1 MFRAE
6 ARKPLDHLNAFV
18 IARFKEASE
27 NGNRVFVL
35 PAPSRW
41 SRHVCVGASRAQGLT
56 FESERRGLAA
66 SRGVSFLVFLRR
78 AAVVRRA
85 GLPRAGS
92 APCPAPLLSAAS
104 INALYLA
111 TPIAA
116 RPRLVMRSA
125 SAPLSSS
132 RRQNGRAPRAE
143 ISWINPSRSSL
154 PATLWEAP
162 PLRLGANSENLH
174 QPTRKRECN
183 TQGISYF
190 SCRGPQHFQ
199 RSAPSHLNKNTARL
213 QSMPLS
219 RNVTAPP

>member
-1 MFRAE
+1 M
-6 ARKPLDHLNAFV
+6 
-18 IARFKEASE
+18 
-27 NGNRVFVL
+27 
-35 PAPSRW
+35 
-41 SRHVCVGASRAQGLT
+41 
-56 FESERRGLAA
+56 
-66 SRGVSFLVFLRR
+66 VSFLVFLRR

-85 GLPRAGS
+85 SLPRAGS

-154 PATLWEAP
+154 LPHCGRRRLCGWAQIPRIRISQLGKESAIRKVSRACDPHKDFLLFMPRSTTLSTFSA
-162 PLRLGANSENLH
+162 
-174 QPTRKRECN
+174 
-183 TQGISYF
+183 IS
-190 SCRGPQHFQ
+190 PQQEH
-199 RSAPSHLNKNTARL
+199 SAPSIDAFVEKCDGSPLNDAGKAR
-213 QSMPLS
+213 
-219 RNVTAPP
+219 